1 MSNPIEKVQGNV
13 IPTDKEVAKQQ
24 QQQQQPDLLNNNN
37 SSINPNPEENGRP
50 IYSTE
55 NPLMQPPTQIQSLE
69 SPTTATTTT
78 EENRSNTEENP
89 QEVVTPTNTTNTTT
103 TPTPTQQ
110 EQQVP
115 RPKADTSSIDQ
126 TVQGLLI
133 QVVALLHNKNQQQ

>member
-1 MSNPIEKVQGNV
+1 MLQIDKTLINKQYKTITKKKNKMSNPIEKVQGNV
-13 IPTDKEVAKQQ
+13 IPTDKEVAK
-24 QQQQQPDLLNNNN
+24 
-37 SSINPNPEENGRP
+37 
-50 IYSTE
+50 YSTE

-89 QEVVTPTNTTNTTT
+89 QEVVTPTPTTTT

-110 EQQVP
+110 QQQQQQQVP